1 MSLDA
6 LRAYEDSASE
16 SSEEA
21 AAQWNGEVWED
32 ANKWCKAL
40 LGLCN
45 RVFGDDCKSGG
56 EPYWGAP
63 NDTAFLAMEEYR
75 RGLPD
80 HCLHEFA
87 KLPYY
92 SELVSRLRS
101 ILLAGVQPYL
111 HFYLALVKSSANGT
125 RTRSFGLASTQARC
139 ACCLL
144 AKK

>member
-1 MSLDA
+1 MAKFGWMPTSGARRCLVFA
-6 LRAYEDSASE
+6 PECLATIA
-16 SSEEA
+16 
-21 AAQWNGEVWED
+21 VW
-32 ANKWCKAL
+32 WRAL
-40 LGLCN
+40 LGGN
-45 RVFGDDCKSGG
+45 
-56 EPYWGAP
+56 WGAP

-125 RTRSFGLASTQARC
+125 RTRSFGLRITQARC
-139 ACCLL
+139 ASCLL
-144 AKK
+144 ANK